1 MEIIDGLSK
10 FAAMD
15 GKSSVQTQ
23 EEETMMSMRHSEN
36 NSEREQ
42 DPKFICSLIYYC
54 LLFTIVE
61 FQLCMLRTTLC
72 CMGRISM
79 HSILTASSPV

>member
-15 GKSSVQTQ
+15 GKRSVQTQ

-42 DPKFICSLIYYC
+42 DTGP
-54 LLFTIVE
+54 
-61 FQLCMLRTTLC
+61 
-72 CMGRISM
+72 
-79 HSILTASSPV
+79 